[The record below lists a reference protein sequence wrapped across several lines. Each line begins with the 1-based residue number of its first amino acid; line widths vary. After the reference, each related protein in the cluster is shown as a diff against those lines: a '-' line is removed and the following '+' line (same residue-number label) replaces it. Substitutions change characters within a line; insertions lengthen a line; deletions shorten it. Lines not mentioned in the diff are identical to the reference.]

1 VTDYALALSEEEVAR
16 YLAMASRARVEEAD
30 AWSAAGIVPG
40 AAVADVGCGP
50 GATLLA
56 MAEVVGPTGSV
67 VGVDADAGAVA
78 TAQGL
83 IASSGLQH
91 ARAQVGSADDT
102 GLPAGGF
109 DVAVLRHV
117 LAHNGGREEAIV
129 RHLAELVRPQGCVY
143 LVDSEM
149 TAFRML
155 GAPEEVLEMLDRY
168 VDFHRA
174 RGNDPHIGLRLGE
187 LLRRAGLTVLD
198 HSGTYG
204 VMAMPPGLRPPSWAA
219 RDAMVDAGLATPEDV
234 ERWGRAL
241 DRLEAQEER
250 PTMFLPLFTA
260 TGRREG

>member
-1 VTDYALALSEEEVAR
+1 MADYALALSEEEVAR
-16 YLAMASRARVEEAD
+16 YLAMASRARLEEAP

-40 AAVADVGCGP
+40 ARVADVGCGP
-50 GATLLA
+50 GAALLS

-83 IASSGLQH
+83 IAASGLQH
-91 ARAQVGSADDT
+91 ASAQVGSADDT
-102 GLPAGGF
+102 GLPPGEF

-143 LVDSEM
+143 LVDVEM
-149 TAFRML
+149 TAFRLL
-155 GAPEEVLEMLDRY
+155 GAPEEVLELADRY
-168 VDFHRA
+168 VQFQRG

-187 LLRRAGLTVLD
+187 LLRLAGLAVLD

-204 VMAMPPGLRPPSWAA
+204 VMAMPPGLRPPAWAA
-219 RDAMVDAGLATPEDV
+219 RDAMVSAGLATEDDV

-241 DRLEAQEER
+241 ERLDAQEER

-260 TGRREG
+260 TARRGD